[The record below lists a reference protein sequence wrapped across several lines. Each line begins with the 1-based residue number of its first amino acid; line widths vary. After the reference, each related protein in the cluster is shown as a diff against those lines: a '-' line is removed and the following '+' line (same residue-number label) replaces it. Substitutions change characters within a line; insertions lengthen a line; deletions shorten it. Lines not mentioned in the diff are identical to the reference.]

1 MNEFSYVEALRVLA
15 VRGSA
20 DLDAVL
26 AAACPPHSDP
36 IVHLADLGRQELL
49 PLPESLPAEPV
60 TGTLAGRTFMTGQP
74 ASAERDG
81 RTRIWVPVLEQTA
94 RIGVLA
100 LTLPDD
106 SPGHVRQAE
115 LLGVFAGMI
124 FAGMTRVSDVP
135 HVRRQAGR
143 NMSLPAS
150 IQWDLLPP
158 WSLRVPS
165 AHAAGILEPAY
176 DIAGDVFDYAATDST
191 LQFTVMDGMGHG
203 ISSTLLVG
211 LAVGAYR
218 HARRGGRP
226 LHEIHAAI
234 DESVAAE
241 YDDLSFVTG
250 IIGTLALPTGRLE
263 WTCAGHPKPLLLR
276 GRNVV
281 AELDCGVTLPFGL
294 GTGAAAVNGC
304 DLEPGDAVL
313 FYTDGV
319 TDAHTPDG
327 ELFGLGRLAD
337 LMEQQAAGEREP
349 EELLRRVVTAVIE
362 HQGGDL
368 RDDAT
373 LVLLRWDGP

>member
-15 VRGSA
+15 VRGAA

-36 IVHLADLGRQELL
+36 VVYLADLSRQVLL
-49 PLPESLPAEPV
+49 PLPEELPAEPV
-60 TGTLAGRTFMTGQP
+60 TGTLAGRTFITGQP
-74 ASAERDG
+74 ASAVRDG
-81 RTRIWVPVLEQTA
+81 QTRIWVPVLEQTA

-106 SPGHVRQAE
+106 GADRVRQAE
-115 LLGVFAGMI
+115 LLGVFAGLV

-165 AHAAGILEPAY
+165 AHVAGILEPAY
-176 DIAGDVFDYAATDST
+176 DIAGDAFDYAATDST
-191 LQFTVMDGMGHG
+191 LHFTVMDGMGHG
-203 ISSTLLVG
+203 MSSTLLVG

-218 HARRGGRP
+218 HARRDGRP
-226 LHEIHAAI
+226 LREIHAAI
-234 DESVAAE
+234 DDSLAGE
-241 YDDLSFVTG
+241 YDDLSFATG

-263 WTCAGHPKPLLLR
+263 WTCAGHPRPLLLR
-276 GRNVV
+276 GRTVV
-281 AELDCGVTLPFGL
+281 AELDCEVTLPFGL

-319 TDAHTPDG
+319 TDAHTPEG
-327 ELFGLGRLAD
+327 ELFGLDRLAD
-337 LMEQQAAGEREP
+337 LMEQQAAGGRQP
-349 EELLRRVVTAVIE
+349 EELLRSVVTAVIE
-362 HQGGDL
+362 HQQGEL

-373 LVLLRWDGP
+373 LVLLRWDGH

>member
-20 DLDAVL
+20 GLDAVL

-36 IVHLADLGRQELL
+36 VVYLADLGRQVLL
-49 PLPESLPAEPV
+49 PLPEALPAEPV

-106 SPGHVRQAE
+106 SPGHVQQAE

-143 NMSLPAS
+143 DMSLPAS

-176 DIAGDVFDYAATDST
+176 DIAGDAFDYAATDST
-191 LQFTVMDGMGHG
+191 LHFTVMDGMGHG
-203 ISSTLLVG
+203 IRSTLLVG

-218 HARRGGRP
+218 HARRGGRA
-226 LHEIHAAI
+226 LQEIHAAI

-250 IIGTLALPTGRLE
+250 IVGTLALPTGRLE

-281 AELDCGVTLPFGL
+281 AELDCAATLPFGL

-327 ELFGLGRLAD
+327 ELFGLDRLAD

-362 HQGGDL
+362 HQAGDL

-373 LVLLRWDGP
+373 LVLLRWDGH